1 MWIDE
6 CKIYKKINATVNSRK
21 EATKY
26 NKRAGLRDIHFVILI
41 IEFTD
46 GYSKNT
52 NEKFYSGKILKIN
65 I

>member
-6 CKIYKKINATVNSRK
+6 CKIYQKINATGNSRK

-26 NKRAGLRDIHFVILI
+26 IKRAGIRDVHFVILI
-41 IEFTD
+41 IELID

-52 NEKFYSGKILKIN
+52 NEKFYSGKI
-65 I
+65 